1 MKDFVFF
8 PKGQC
13 EASKN
18 LKQYRDIIIF
28 FKKNSGCGQKNEV
41 DEVWTE
47 LTKTRNKS

>member
-28 FKKNSGCGQKNEV
+28 LKRILCVGRKMK
-41 DEVWTE
+41 
-47 LTKTRNKS
+47 